1 MSSSTF
7 FIYAFTPLESAKM
20 AAMPIMPMLPAKAVI
35 IVRPFLLIKLLKL
48 SDSAV
53 KNFMEARLI
62 FFEDTRAKSAALG
75 L

>member
-1 MSSSTF
+1 
-7 FIYAFTPLESAKM
+7 
-20 AAMPIMPMLPAKAVI
+20 MPMLPAKAVI